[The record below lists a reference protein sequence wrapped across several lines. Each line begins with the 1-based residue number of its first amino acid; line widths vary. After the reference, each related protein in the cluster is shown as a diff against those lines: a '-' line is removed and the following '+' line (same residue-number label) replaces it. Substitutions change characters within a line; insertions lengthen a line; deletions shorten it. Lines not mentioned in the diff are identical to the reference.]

1 MESKAVLTYF
11 KYFGRAEPIRL
22 ALAHFGIEFTDVE
35 IKHVHSDGE
44 EGEKEW
50 NEKKKDF

>member
-11 KYFGRAEPIRL
+11 KVFGRAESIRL
-22 ALAHFGIEFTDVE
+22 ALAHFGIEFTEVE
-35 IKHVHSDGE
+35 IKHIFTDGE
-44 EGEKEW
+44 EGLKEW